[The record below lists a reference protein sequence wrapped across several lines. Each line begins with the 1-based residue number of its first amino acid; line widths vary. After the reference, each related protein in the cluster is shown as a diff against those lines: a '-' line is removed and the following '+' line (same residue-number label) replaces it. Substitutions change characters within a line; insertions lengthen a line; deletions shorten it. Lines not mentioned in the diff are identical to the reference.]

1 MEKTIAIIVT
11 YNRQK
16 LLSECIDSL
25 RSQTHSLDKILVINN
40 GSTDNTERWL
50 STQKDITFI
59 TQNNSGSAG
68 GFSTGIKWAFENN
81 FSWMWCMD
89 DDGYPKENALQ
100 NLLSAADG
108 RDLTLLNCAVIDK
121 ENKKSFVWKTG
132 EFKTLDDVN
141 TNIIDGIGHPFN
153 GTLIH
158 RKIVEKAG
166 VPQAKYFLWGDET
179 EYYYRI
185 TRKNKIPVCT
195 VADSIH
201 YHPSTAFSIKQDW
214 DYQSGWKMY
223 FYVRNRF
230 HIHKTK
236 FNSSFIALFNYLC
249 FVAAFAGIILLFQK
263 TDKFKKLKF
272 MLWPV
277 SDAFTNHFEATPPAI
292 LVRLQAGNNIP
303 WMLPI
308 NIFFQNMRLRFLTPS
323 LKSNQEA
330 VNAM

>member
-1 MEKTIAIIVT
+1 MIKTIAIIVT

-25 RSQTHSLDKILVINN
+25 RKQTHCLDKILVVNN
-40 GSTDNTERWL
+40 GSTDNTESWL
-50 STQKDITFI
+50 QNQNDITFI
-59 TQNNSGSAG
+59 TQSNTGSAG
-68 GFSTGIKWAFENN
+68 GFSTGIKWAFENKYT
-81 FSWMWCMD
+81 WMWCMD

-100 NLLSAADG
+100 NLLTAAEG

-141 TNIIDGIGHPFN
+141 TNIIEGIGHPFN

-158 RKIVEKAG
+158 RKIVERVG
-166 VPQAKYFLWGDET
+166 VPQSRYFLWGDET

-195 VADSIH
+195 IANSIH
-201 YHPSTAFSIKQDW
+201 YHPSTAFSVKQDW
-214 DYQSGWKMY
+214 DYVSGWKMY

-236 FNSSFIALFNYLC
+236 FSSSFVALFNYLC
-249 FVAAFAGIILLFQK
+249 FIAAFAGVILLFQK

-272 MLWPV
+272 LFWPV
-277 SDAFTNHFEATPPAI
+277 SDAFTNHFDATPPAI
-292 LVRLQAGNNIP
+292 LVRLKSGRNMP
-303 WMLPI
+303 WMLS
-308 NIFFQNMRLRFLTPS
+308 FTVFAQNLLLRLFTPS
-323 LKSNQEA
+323 LKTNQA
-330 VNAM
+330 AINTI